1 MIETGKI
8 IGIDGNLAK
17 VLVLRHTA
25 CGDCGACQVG
35 KDNLNMILTAENS
48 IEAELGDNVQIELNT
63 ENFLFAS
70 FILYGIPLL
79 ALILGISS
87 GYYLF
92 KNLRYEDGI
101 AQLVAFASGIVLLA
115 VSYLIIKN
123 NESKIGKMKRFKP
136 RLIRVINTNND

>member
-1 MIETGKI
+1 MVETGKVI
-8 IGIDGNLAK
+8 SINGDIAR
-17 VLVLRHTA
+17 VLIARHTA

-35 KDNLNMILTAENS
+35 KDNLNMVLTTENT
-48 IEAELGDNVQIELNT
+48 IDAQLGDDVQIELNT

-92 KNLRYEDGI
+92 KKLGYEDGI
-101 AQLVAFASGIVLLA
+101 TQLVAFVSGIVLLA
-115 VSYLIIKN
+115 MSYLMIKN
-123 NESKIGKMKRFKP
+123 NEPKIEKMKIFKP
-136 RLIRVINTNND
+136 RLIKVINKNND